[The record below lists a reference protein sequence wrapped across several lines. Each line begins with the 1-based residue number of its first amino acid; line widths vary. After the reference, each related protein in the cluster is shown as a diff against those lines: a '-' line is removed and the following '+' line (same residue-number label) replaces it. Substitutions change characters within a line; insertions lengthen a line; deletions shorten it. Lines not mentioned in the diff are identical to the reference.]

1 MTTIQMAVNLKV
13 VTRHDRSSG
22 LGRKVEAGPRLGVVR
37 VLLEVLFRRH
47 SPVETVNFTTF

>member
-1 MTTIQMAVNLKV
+1 MAVNLKV